1 MDDACSPMS
10 GRNIKTKI
18 DTKLRDS
25 WFPGRKYDSNKK
37 KIYEH
42 KYTRKK
48 DTDKESR
55 LNPKSFNISDI
66 DKLDLRDRKE

>member
-1 MDDACSPMS
+1 M
-10 GRNIKTKI
+10 IQT
-18 DTKLRDS
+18 
-25 WFPGRKYDSNKK
+25 KK